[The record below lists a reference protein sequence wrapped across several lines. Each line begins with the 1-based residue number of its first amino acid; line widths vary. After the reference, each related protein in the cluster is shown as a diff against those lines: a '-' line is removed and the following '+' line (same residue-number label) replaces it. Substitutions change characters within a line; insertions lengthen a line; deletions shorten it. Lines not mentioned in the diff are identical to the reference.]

1 MVKYID
7 NKGTKMKVD
16 LEKESNNIAKVEIEI
31 PAKDGVDAYNKA
43 VKRYANYVN
52 IPGFRKGK
60 APRNI
65 IERNVGVDRIK
76 NEALEIL
83 LPEVFRN
90 VISENKLDVISQ
102 PTVEKY
108 EFEVGKDIKLSAKI
122 ELRPEVKLETY
133 KDMTVDVEEFKQE
146 KDAFDKSLENL
157 LMQSAKLE
165 LVVDRPTKSD
175 DIIVFDFDGYSN
187 GEKIEHGDAKNYTLD
202 LAHSSFIPGFAEQLV
217 DRKLGEEFEINVTF
231 PETYHEKK
239 LAGQPATFKC
249 KINEIKTKVLPEL
262 NDEFAQKVGPFK
274 TVDDLKADIKN
285 YLEKQ
290 EETTNK
296 QNADKAIFEK
306 VIENAEVEI
315 SDSMIERES
324 NSLLEEYK
332 QKLTAQGFTWEQAV
346 ETQGL
351 DNIMEKIREDAK
363 FRIKNS
369 LVIDKIASLENL
381 KVEPADFDE
390 KMETLAGMYQMDRET
405 FTKYMFK
412 NPGMLNSLSQQVLNE
427 KVMKFLSDNNKVNFV
442 KAKK

>member
-1 MVKYID
+1 
-7 NKGTKMKVD
+7 MKID

-31 PAKDGVDAYNKA
+31 PAKKGVDAYNRAIKNYS
-43 VKRYANYVN
+43 RYMN

-65 IERNVGVDRIK
+65 IERNVGKDRII

-83 LPEVFRN
+83 LPEVFST

-102 PTVEKY
+102 PTIEKY

-133 KDMTVDVEEFKQE
+133 KGMTVDVEEFQHE

-157 LMQSAKLE
+157 LAQSAKLE
-165 LVVDRPTKSD
+165 LVVDRNTKSD

-202 LAHSSFIPGFAEQLV
+202 LANSSFIPGFAEQLV
-217 DRKLGEEFEINVTF
+217 DRALGEEFEINVTF

-262 NDEFAQKVGPFK
+262 TDEFAQKVGPFK
-274 TVDDLKADIKN
+274 TVDDLKADIQN
-285 YLEKQ
+285 YLDKQ
-290 EETTNK
+290 AEATNK
-296 QNADKAIFEK
+296 QNSEKAIFEK
-306 VIENAEVEI
+306 VLENSEVEI
-315 SDSMIERES
+315 SNSMIEREA
-324 NSLLEEYK
+324 NSLLEDYK
-332 QKLTAQGFTWEQAV
+332 QKLSAQGFTWEQAV

-351 DNIMEKIREDAK
+351 DNIMEKINEDAK

-369 LVIDKIASLENL
+369 LVIDKVASLENI

-390 KMETLAGMYQMDRET
+390 KLESLAAMYQMDRET
-405 FTKYMFK
+405 FAKYMMK
-412 NPGMLNSLSQQVLNE
+412 NPGMLNGLSQQVLNE
-427 KVMKFLSDNNKVNFV
+427 KVMKFLAENNTVNFV
-442 KAKK
+442 KSK

>member
-1 MVKYID
+1 
-7 NKGTKMKVD
+7 MKVD
-16 LEKESNNIAKVEIEI
+16 LKKEPNNIAKVEIEI
-31 PAKDGVDAYNKA
+31 PAKQGVDAYNRA
-43 VKRYANYVN
+43 IRNYAKYVN

-76 NEALEIL
+76 SEALDIL
-83 LPEVFRN
+83 LPPVFRN
-90 VISENKLDVISQ
+90 VISENKLDIITQ

-108 EFEVGKDIKLSAKI
+108 EFEVGKDVKISAKI

-133 KDMTVDVEEFKQE
+133 KDMTVDVEEFKND

-157 LMQSAKLE
+157 LLQSAKLE
-165 LVVDRPTKSD
+165 LVVDRNTKSD

-202 LAHSSFIPGFAEQLV
+202 LANSSFIPGFAEQLV
-217 DRKLGEEFEINVTF
+217 DRAIGEEFEVNVKF

-274 TVDDLKADIKN
+274 TVDDLKADIQN
-285 YLEKQ
+285 YLDKQ
-290 EETTNK
+290 EEAANK
-296 QNADKAIFEK
+296 QNSEKAIFEK
-306 VIENAEVEI
+306 VLENAEVEI
-315 SDSMIERES
+315 SDSMVEREA
-324 NSLLEEYK
+324 NSLLDEYK

-351 DNIMEKIREDAK
+351 DSIMEKINEDAK

-369 LVIDKIASLENL
+369 LVIDTVAALENL

-390 KMETLAGMYQMDRET
+390 KLESLAAMYQMDRAT
-405 FTKYMFK
+405 FTKYMLK
-412 NPGMLNSLSQQVLNE
+412 NPGMVNGLSQQVLNE
-427 KVMKFLSDNNKVNFV
+427 KVMKFLSENNKVNFV
-442 KAKK
+442 KAK

>member
-1 MVKYID
+1 
-7 NKGTKMKVD
+7 MKVD
-16 LEKESNNIAKVEIEI
+16 LKKEPNNIAKVEIEI
-31 PAKDGVDAYNKA
+31 PAKQGVDAYNRA
-43 VKRYANYVN
+43 IRNYAKYVN

-76 NEALEIL
+76 SEALDIL
-83 LPEVFRN
+83 LPPVFRN
-90 VISENKLDVISQ
+90 VISENKLDIITQ

-108 EFEVGKDIKLSAKI
+108 EFEVGKDVKISAKI

-133 KDMTVDVEEFKQE
+133 KDMTVDVEEFKND

-157 LMQSAKLE
+157 LLQSAKLE
-165 LVVDRPTKSD
+165 LVVDRNTKSD

-202 LAHSSFIPGFAEQLV
+202 LANSSFIPGFAEQLV
-217 DRKLGEEFEINVTF
+217 DRAIGEEFEVNVKF

-274 TVDDLKADIKN
+274 TVDDLKADIQN
-285 YLEKQ
+285 YLDKQ
-290 EETTNK
+290 EEAANK
-296 QNADKAIFEK
+296 QNSEKAIFEK
-306 VIENAEVEI
+306 VLENAEVEI
-315 SDSMIERES
+315 SDSMVEREA
-324 NSLLEEYK
+324 NSLLDEYK

-351 DNIMEKIREDAK
+351 DSIMEKINEDAK

-369 LVIDKIASLENL
+369 LVIDKVAALENL

-390 KMETLAGMYQMDRET
+390 KLESLAAMYQMDRAT
-405 FTKYMFK
+405 FTKYMLK
-412 NPGMLNSLSQQVLNE
+412 NPGMVNGLSQQVLNE
-427 KVMKFLSDNNKVNFV
+427 KVMKFLSENNKVNFV
-442 KAKK
+442 KAK

>member
-1 MVKYID
+1 
-7 NKGTKMKVD
+7 MKVD
-16 LEKESNNIAKVEIEI
+16 LKKESNNIAKVEIEI
-31 PAKDGVDAYNKA
+31 PAKEGVDAYNRA
-43 VKRYANYVN
+43 IRNYAKYVN

-76 NEALEIL
+76 SEALDIL
-83 LPEVFRN
+83 LPPVFRN
-90 VISENKLDVISQ
+90 VISENKLDIITQ

-108 EFEVGKDIKLSAKI
+108 EFEVGKDVKISAKI

-133 KDMTVDVEEFKQE
+133 KDMTVDVEEFKND

-157 LMQSAKLE
+157 LLQSAKLE
-165 LVVDRPTKSD
+165 LVVDRNTKSD

-202 LAHSSFIPGFAEQLV
+202 LANSSFIPGFAEQLV
-217 DRKLGEEFEINVTF
+217 DRAIGEEFDVNVTF

-274 TVDDLKADIKN
+274 TVDDLKADIQS
-285 YLEKQ
+285 YLDKQ
-290 EETTNK
+290 EEAANK
-296 QNADKAIFEK
+296 QNSEKAIFEK
-306 VIENAEVEI
+306 VLENAEVEI
-315 SDSMIERES
+315 SDSMVEREAH
-324 NSLLEEYK
+324 SLLDEYK

-351 DNIMEKIREDAK
+351 DSIMEKINEDAK

-369 LVIDKIASLENL
+369 LVIDKVAALENL

-390 KMETLAGMYQMDRET
+390 KMESLAAMYQMDRAT
-405 FTKYMFK
+405 FTKYMLK
-412 NPGMLNSLSQQVLNE
+412 NPGMVNGLSQQVLNE
-427 KVMKFLSDNNKVNFV
+427 KVMKFLSENNKVNFV
-442 KAKK
+442 KAK